1 MGRLDIGIPGEQA
14 WWGLDMDPERRGKER
29 GEWEQVGP
37 SIKPTPRDPPPPVL
51 SSLHV
56 VH

>member
-37 SIKPTPRDPPPPVL
+37 SIKPTPRDPPPVL